1 MIVGSDQ
8 WRAAT
13 TLSEDP
19 GMTDRLY
26 RSRDDRMFA
35 GVAGGLADHLDT
47 DPSLVRLVWALLVIF
62 TGGIALIVYIVM
74 AFVVPEEPEG
84 LPFVSSAASAAAP
97 TALAPGMA
105 PTAAD
110 GTPSQAVGPAPAIA
124 ASYWGPSRREARAA
138 RRAARRQRGDSAA
151 PAIVGVFLVILG
163 GFFLIREWIPQLDF
177 DWFWPLMLIGLG
189 VLLLVLA
196 LGRRPG
202 DPGSAR

>member
-8 WRAAT
+8 RRSAS
-13 TLSEDP
+13 TLSEASA
-19 GMTDRLY
+19 MTDRLY

-35 GVAGGLADHLDT
+35 GVAGGLADLLDA

-74 AFVVPEEPEG
+74 AFVVPEEPER
-84 LPFVSSAASAAAP
+84 SSSPSAAAAAP
-97 TALAPGMA
+97 APPPAPGLA

-110 GTPSQAVGPAPAIA
+110 GTPSPAVGPAPATA
-124 ASYWGPSRREARAA
+124 PSYWGSSRREARAA

-163 GFFLIREWIPQLDF
+163 GFFLLREWIPQLDF

-196 LGRRPG
+196 VGRRPG